1 MKQHLHRSHDSESF
15 PVILH
20 FRISNI
26 TMETAV
32 EAGEGSEVS
41 GDVARSIESCICPT
55 GYTGLSCQVSLTWFL
70 SSYLVLLTCSSSP
83 APPPFLLLLT
93 CSSAVPL
100 QDCAAGFFHQPV
112 SELSSQRFL
121 AVRPCVPCRC
131 NNHSERCDAE
141 SGECQVTSTNANVN
155 LTLLLPLLL
164 LLLLLV
170 LTTLPL
176 RDSCLQ
182 DCQHHTSGGS
192 CQRCAPGYHGNV
204 SGSISD
210 CSLCACPL
218 TENR

>member
-1 MKQHLHRSHDSESF
+1 MSFSTLGSQTSPWKQQWRQGRGQRSAGRWPDQLSPASVPPGTLDC
-15 PVILH
+15 PVRLV
-20 FRISNI
+20 SP
-26 TMETAV
+26 
-32 EAGEGSEVS
+32 GSS
-41 GDVARSIESCICPT
+41 P
-55 GYTGLSCQVSLTWFL
+55 LTWL
-70 SSYLVLLTCSSSP
+70 SSPAPHLLLLLTCSSSP

-176 RDSCLQ
+176 GVSCLQ